1 MPFQT
6 EWLVPNAVILT
17 RFSGEA
23 SKDDMITSG
32 NRSVAMIDS
41 CDAQWVHIIVDST
54 AATTSPSLPT
64 TISTARSTPIH
75 ERSGWVL
82 TVGGQNAIVKLAMGV
97 ARELMHLRTHSF
109 DTVEDAIG
117 FLKSVDDTIDWSQA
131 RTELLTTR

>member
-6 EWLVPNAVILT
+6 EWLVPNAVIMT
-17 RFSGEA
+17 RFFGEA
-23 SKDDMITSG
+23 TKEDMITSG

-54 AATTSPSLPT
+54 AATTSPSLPA

-75 ERSGWVL
+75 ERAGWVL
-82 TVGGQNAIVKLAMGV
+82 TVGGQNVIVKLAMGV
-97 ARELMHLRTHSF
+97 ARELMHLRTQSF
-109 DTVEDAIG
+109 DTVDEAIA
-117 FLKSVDDTIDWSQA
+117 FLKSADEAIDWSQA